1 MELLATFLPFAL
13 MMGVMW
19 FLMIRPQK
27 KQAQERKTMLE
38 NMQPGHHVV
47 TVGGLHGVLEEINR
61 ATQTVV
67 IDCENQ
73 CIYVNDVYNVAGHTG
88 DFFTLQGRKAVFTNQ
103 LSIFNQSD
111 GDNVFQLTSPNQF
124 KLSCLTFD
132 FRYVYN

>member
-13 MMGVMW
+13 MMGVVW

-47 TVGGLHGVLEEINR
+47 TIGGLHGVLEEINR

-67 IDCENQ
+67 IDCEG
-73 CIYVNDVYNVAGHTG
+73 VY
-88 DFFTLQGRKAVFTNQ
+88 
-103 LSIFNQSD
+103 
-111 GDNVFQLTSPNQF
+111 
-124 KLSCLTFD
+124 LTFNLSAIATVKEATPTQPTTTVEEEVEEEIVHD
-132 FRYVYN
+132 AEVAPEA

>member
-1 MELLATFLPFAL
+1 MSWKCFQMYSCLLDYNISK
-13 MMGVMW
+13 G
-19 FLMIRPQK
+19 
-27 KQAQERKTMLE
+27 
-38 NMQPGHHVV
+38 
-47 TVGGLHGVLEEINR
+47 
-61 ATQTVV
+61 TVV